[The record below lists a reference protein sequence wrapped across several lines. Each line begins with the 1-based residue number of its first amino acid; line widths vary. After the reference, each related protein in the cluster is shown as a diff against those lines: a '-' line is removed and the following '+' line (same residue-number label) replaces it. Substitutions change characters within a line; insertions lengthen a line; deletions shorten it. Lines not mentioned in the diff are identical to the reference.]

1 MKNKIPWLIIFLS
14 FSLLGLRQAHGRT
27 EEYLQAQEAVKSGN
41 KEFSFI
47 YFLSELR
54 NNPQSEK
61 RQEAL
66 FATAEYLFF
75 IHAYNDAFNVLVEFV
90 EDYPLS
96 EMRTSA
102 LFYMLKIAQTW
113 GKEDLAKAIKKQIIN
128 QKGTVFIFQETK
140 EYNFKS
146 PLDIDH
152 KLIYYIDKLEFYS
165 DGNLQ
170 AQIFY

>member
-27 EEYLQAQEAVKSGN
+27 EEYFQAQEAVKSGN

-128 QKGTVFIFQETK
+128 QKRTVFIFQETK